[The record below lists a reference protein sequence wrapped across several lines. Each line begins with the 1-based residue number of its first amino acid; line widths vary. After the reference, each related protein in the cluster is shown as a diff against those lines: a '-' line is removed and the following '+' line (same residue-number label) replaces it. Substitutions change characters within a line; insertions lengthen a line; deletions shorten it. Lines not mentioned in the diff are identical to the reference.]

1 MSWKQGHRLVC
12 VRDSA
17 PPKDAT
23 EKLLRAYVKEQHKG
37 WVTVVCPNT
46 WIVVSRY
53 QEQFEKDGWQL
64 EEAREFE
71 TASSSGVTNFSN
83 N

>member
-1 MSWKQGHRLVC
+1 MSWKEGHRLIC
-12 VRDSA
+12 VRDNTPRENPA
-17 PPKDAT
+17 AN
-23 EKLLRAYVKEQHKG
+23 LLRAYVKEQNKG

-64 EEAREFE
+64 EESREFE
-71 TASSSGVTNFSN
+71 TTSSSGSGNFSN

>member
-1 MSWKQGHRLVC
+1 MSWKEGHRLIC
-12 VRDSA
+12 VRDNTPRENSA
-17 PPKDAT
+17 AN
-23 EKLLRAYVKEQHKG
+23 LLRAYVKEQNKG

-64 EEAREFE
+64 EESREFE
-71 TASSSGVTNFSN
+71 TTSSSGSGNFSN